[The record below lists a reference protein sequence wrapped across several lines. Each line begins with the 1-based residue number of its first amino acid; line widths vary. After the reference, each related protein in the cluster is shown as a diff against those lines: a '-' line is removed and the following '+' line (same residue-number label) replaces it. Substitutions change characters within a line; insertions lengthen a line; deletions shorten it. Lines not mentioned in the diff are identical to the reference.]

1 MSSSPAPSSSLRDQ
15 LLVWLLVPLV
25 LLLVLN
31 SILGYR
37 VAIATANEAYDRLL
51 LASVR
56 AIADRVT
63 VANGEISVDI
73 PYVALELFESNIQE
87 RIFYKVT
94 GPDGATLTGYEDLP
108 PPPQTAQHGKPI
120 FYPSIYHDEK
130 IHQAALYKRLYDP
143 GAHGEVLIQV
153 GETAESRQ
161 ALSRRILVEGLV
173 QQGAL
178 VVVAALLLWFG
189 VRYVLRPLMR
199 VREDIAGRSSTDITP
214 VDESGVQSEVRPLIQ
229 AFNQHADRI
238 DRMMA
243 ARVAFVA
250 DATHQIRTRLTILRT
265 QMEYGMRLAE
275 PQELHR
281 VLGDAQAVIDQSSR
295 FFNQLLVLA
304 HAEAKA
310 VPGRDAEPVDLAALA
325 HAITLEWVPEA
336 RRKDIALAF
345 EGVDSGEWAR
355 GNRLLL
361 HELVTNLLDNAIR
374 YTPPGG
380 SVTTRVVRE
389 GDWIELEIEDSGP
402 GIAPE
407 ERERVFERFYRSQQA
422 QSEGSGLGLAIARE
436 ICRSHEAT
444 VELASLENGPG
455 LLVRVRI
462 ARVPPA
468 ADATSGSRSPAASA
482 S

>member
-1 MSSSPAPSSSLRDQ
+1 MSSNPTPPSSLRDQ

-25 LLLVLN
+25 VLLVVN

-108 PPPQTAQHGKPI
+108 PPPQTAQHGKPV
-120 FYPSIYHDEK
+120 FFPSTYHDEK

-143 GAHGEVLIQV
+143 GARGEVLIQV

-161 ALSRRILVEGLV
+161 ALSRRILIEGLV

-178 VVVAALLLWFG
+178 VLVAALLLWFG
-189 VRYVLRPLMR
+189 VRYVLRPLR
-199 VREDIAGRSSTDITP
+199 RLREDIAGRSSADITP
-214 VDESGVQSEVRPLIQ
+214 VDDSGVQSEVRPLIQ
-229 AFNQHADRI
+229 AFNQHVDRI

-243 ARVAFVA
+243 ARVTFVA

-265 QMEYGMRLAE
+265 QMEYGLRSDE
-275 PQELHR
+275 PLELHR
-281 VLGDAQAVIDQSSR
+281 VLNEAQAVIDQTSR

-310 VPGRDAEPVDLAALA
+310 VPGRDVERIDLA
-325 HAITLEWVPEA
+325 
-336 RRKDIALAF
+336 
-345 EGVDSGEWAR
+345 
-355 GNRLLL
+355 
-361 HELVTNLLDNAIR
+361 
-374 YTPPGG
+374 
-380 SVTTRVVRE
+380 
-389 GDWIELEIEDSGP
+389 
-402 GIAPE
+402 
-407 ERERVFERFYRSQQA
+407 
-422 QSEGSGLGLAIARE
+422 
-436 ICRSHEAT
+436 
-444 VELASLENGPG
+444 
-455 LLVRVRI
+455 
-462 ARVPPA
+462 
-468 ADATSGSRSPAASA
+468 
-482 S
+482 